1 MKESSDNELNTN
13 IFYEH
18 GLRTC
23 HQLVKRS
30 GIFHEKLNIFIFNV
44 YLNET

>member
-13 IFYEH
+13 IFDKC
-18 GLRTC
+18 GLHTC
-23 HQLVKRS
+23 HQSSQKVRNAY
-30 GIFHEKLNIFIFNV
+30 EKLDIFIFNV